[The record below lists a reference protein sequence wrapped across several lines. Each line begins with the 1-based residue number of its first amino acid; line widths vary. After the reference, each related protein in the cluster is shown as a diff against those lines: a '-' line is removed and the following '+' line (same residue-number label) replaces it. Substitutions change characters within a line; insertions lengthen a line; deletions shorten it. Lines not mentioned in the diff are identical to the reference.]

1 MQDLRSAGEEEMI
14 ETALS
19 LGEKAFRGR
28 QLFQWIHGRRVQDF
42 HEMTN
47 LPAGFRLKLQDSFR
61 VSGVSSLKMPN
72 QKNTSGLNLPF
83 FLRCL

>member
-61 VSGVSSLKMPN
+61 VSGVTIIEKQVS
-72 QKNTSGLNLPF
+72 
-83 FLRCL
+83 RR